1 MPLSRKL
8 FLSFAGIIVLILLAV
23 KVVQGLITGSN

>member
-8 FLSFAGIIVLILLAV
+8 FLSFAGIIVLILLAA
-23 KVVQGLITGSN
+23 KVVQGLIAG